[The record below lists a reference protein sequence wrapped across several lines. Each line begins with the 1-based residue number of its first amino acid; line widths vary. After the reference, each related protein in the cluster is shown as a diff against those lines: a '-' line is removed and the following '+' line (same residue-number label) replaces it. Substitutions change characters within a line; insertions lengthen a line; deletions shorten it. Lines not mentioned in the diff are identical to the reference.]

1 MEVEAAAVLAAAAL
15 QEDGKMKISRL
26 FKHLL
31 YPPWLVR
38 RKFPPASLKKIEKA
52 IQHSETRHSAE
63 IRFAV
68 ESSLSFVELVQ
79 DISCFDRGVDVF
91 SELRVWDTEQNNGV
105 LIYLLLADR
114 TIEII
119 ADRDINKKV
128 DSKEWLRICRL
139 MESFFRK
146 KQFETGVLKGI
157 EEITRL
163 LITLYPANAENIN
176 ELPNK
181 PVIL

>member
-1 MEVEAAAVLAAAAL
+1 
-15 QEDGKMKISRL
+15 MKIGRL

-38 RKFPPASLKKIEKA
+38 CKFPPASLKKIEQA
-52 IQHSETRHSAE
+52 IQQSETQHSAE

-68 ESSLSFVELVQ
+68 ESSLSFFELLQ
-79 DISCFDRGVDVF
+79 NTTCFDRGVDVF

-119 ADRDINKKV
+119 ADRDVNKKV
-128 DSKEWLRICRL
+128 DSKEWSRICGV
-139 MESFFRK
+139 MESLFRK

-163 LITLYPANAENIN
+163 LITLYPAQVENIN
-176 ELPNK
+176 ELSNK

>member
-1 MEVEAAAVLAAAAL
+1 MAVVLAAAAL
-15 QEDGKMKISRL
+15 QEDGEMNIARL
-26 FKHLL
+26 FKHLIYL
-31 YPPWLVR
+31 PWLVR
-38 RKFPPASLKKIEKA
+38 CKFPPATLKKIEKA
-52 IQHSETRHSAE
+52 IQQSETSHSAE

-68 ESSLSFVELVQ
+68 ESSLGFFELLQ
-79 DISCFDRGVDVF
+79 NTSCYDRAVDVF

-114 TIEII
+114 SIEII
-119 ADRDINKKV
+119 ADRDVNKKV

-139 MESFFRK
+139 MENFFQK

-163 LITLYPANAENIN
+163 LITLYPANAEKIN

>member
-1 MEVEAAAVLAAAAL
+1 MEVAVVLAAAAL
-15 QEDGKMKISRL
+15 REDGEMNIGRL
-26 FKHLL
+26 FKHLI

-38 RKFPPASLKKIEKA
+38 CKFPPSALKKIENA
-52 IQHSETRHSAE
+52 IQQSESRHSAE

-68 ESSLSFVELVQ
+68 ESSLGFVELLQ
-79 DISCFDRGVDVF
+79 NTSCFDRGVDVF

-119 ADRDINKKV
+119 ADRDVNKKV
-128 DSKEWLRICRL
+128 DSTEWLRICRQ
-139 MESFFRK
+139 MESFFQK

-157 EEITRL
+157 EEITWL
-163 LITLYPANAENIN
+163 LVGLYPPNAENIN